1 MKHKDFIK
9 MVTSKKCHKL
19 EETNSKLSRS
29 EQWTQSN
36 QQQKIALNVL
46 EFGLDLTQPN
56 KVSL

>member
-1 MKHKDFIK
+1 